1 MAMSDDALIRLAR
14 LKKLGYSPAE
24 LALELGTTAQYWRDL
39 LAGKKSFGEKIARR
53 VEEKLGLQR
62 YYLDLRDDDAPPPK
76 RAPKMSDLAF
86 ALAAGFEQLPADTML
101 RADVYSDCMKTI
113 KAALTA
119 SKQPSPSPRL
129 RTPAAKQS

>member
-1 MAMSDDALIRLAR
+1 MPMSDDALIRLAR
-14 LKKLGYSPAE
+14 LQKLGYSPAE

-53 VEEKLGLQR
+53 IEEAYELPR
-62 YYLDLRDDDAPPPK
+62 YYLDLRGDDAPPPK

-86 ALAAGFEQLPADTML
+86 ALAAGFEQLPADPML

-113 KAALTA
+113 RASLTA
-119 SKQPSPSPRL
+119 SKQA
-129 RTPAAKQS
+129 TPAPQKRIRAAKLS